1 MRQDETRRL
10 RQNIVFNI
18 IRTLFSVA
26 YPIITFTYAARIL
39 NVDDM
44 GSVTFI
50 RNFVAYFSL
59 LASLGVSYYGIRES
73 ARIAE
78 NKYKFSKFFWE
89 INFINFF
96 TTVIS
101 GILLFAVIFTVRRL
115 EEYRILLLINSVNLI
130 LCGFSNEW
138 VLGAKEEYKYMS
150 VRSILIQLFCV
161 IAIFALIHTE
171 EDYIKY
177 SAILVFSTNG
187 ANIFNWI
194 YIFRRR
200 IVSKIPIREFEI
212 KRHLKPIFIL
222 FAMLVSIDL
231 YTMLDTTMLGFIKG
245 DYSVGIY
252 NASIKIPR
260 LVNSVIGSVGA
271 VLVPR
276 LSYYYDK
283 DIKKFKEL
291 VNQAWEF
298 IVLITVPAFF
308 GIIMMSSEIV
318 MVFAGGQYT
327 DAFVT
332 TKILA
337 PIVLLIPISVLFNNQ
352 VFIPMRKEI
361 FVLKSTCVGAV
372 VNLALNAIFIPLFAE
387 NGASIATVAA
397 ELSVMLVC
405 AYHVK
410 RELNPQNV
418 RRKYLRAVATSLCIL
433 FISIGFRQ
441 WIENVYIR
449 LFSTVL
455 VSTLCYGILNF
466 KVIKKFI
473 WIKQPYK

>member
-1 MRQDETRRL
+1 MRQDETRKIK
-10 RQNIVFNI
+10 QNIVFNI

-26 YPIITFTYAARIL
+26 YPVITFTYAARIL

-44 GSVTFI
+44 GSVAFI

-89 INFINFF
+89 INLINSF
-96 TTVIS
+96 TTAIS
-101 GILLFAVIFTVRRL
+101 GVLLFAVIFTVSRL
-115 EEYRILLLINSVNLI
+115 EEYRILLLINSANLI

-150 VRSILIQLFCV
+150 IRSILIQLFCV
-161 IAIFALIHTE
+161 IAIFAFIHTK

-177 SAILVFSTNG
+177 SAILMVSTNG

-194 YIFRRR
+194 YISRRK
-200 IVSKIPIREFEI
+200 IIGKIPIRELDI
-212 KRHLKPIFIL
+212 KKHLKPIFVL

-245 DYSVGIY
+245 DYAVGIY

-283 DIKKFKEL
+283 DIRKFKEL
-291 VNQAWEF
+291 VNKAWEF
-298 IVLITVPAFF
+298 IIFITVPAFL
-308 GIIMMSSEIV
+308 GIIMMSNEIV

-337 PIVLLIPISVLFNNQ
+337 PIVLIIPISVLFNNQ

-361 FVLKSTCVGAV
+361 FVLKSTCVGAA
-372 VNLALNAIFIPLFAE
+372 VNLVLNAVFIPKFAE

-410 RELNPQNV
+410 KELDPQNV
-418 RRKYLRAVATSLCIL
+418 AGKYLRAIATSLCIL
-433 FISIGFRQ
+433 FISMGFRQ
-441 WIENVYIR
+441 WVANVYIR

-455 VSTLCYGILNF
+455 ASALCYGVFNF
-466 KVIKKFI
+466 KVIKDFI
-473 WIKQPYK
+473 WTKQPYK

>member
-1 MRQDETRRL
+1 MSQSEAKKVK
-10 RQNIVFNI
+10 QNIIFNI

-26 YPIITFTYAARIL
+26 YPIIIFTYVARIL

-44 GSVTFI
+44 GSVTFV

-73 ARIAE
+73 ARITD

-89 INFINFF
+89 INIINLV

-101 GILLFAVIFTVRRL
+101 YVLLFITIFTIARL
-115 EEYRILLLINSVNLI
+115 AEYRTLLLINSINLI

-138 VLGAKEEYKYMS
+138 VLGAREEYRYMS
-150 VRSILIQLFCV
+150 IRSILIQLFCMAAV
-161 IAIFALIHTE
+161 LIFVHE
-171 EDYIKY
+171 REDCIKY
-177 SAILVFSTNG
+177 SVILLFSTNG

-194 YIFRRR
+194 YIFRRK
-200 IVSKIPIREFEI
+200 IVSKIHVEELDI
-212 KRHLKPIFIL
+212 KRHIRPIFIL

-245 DYSVGIY
+245 DYAVGIY

-283 DIKKFKEL
+283 EIKKFEKL
-291 VNQAWEF
+291 VNKAQEF
-298 IVLITVPAFF
+298 IIFITVPAFF
-308 GIIMMSSEIV
+308 GIIMMSSEIIT
-318 MVFAGGQYT
+318 VFAGTQYT
-327 DAFVT
+327 DAFLT
-332 TKILA
+332 TRILA
-337 PIVLLIPISVLFNNQ
+337 PIVLIIPVSVLFNNQ

-361 FVLKSTCVGAV
+361 FVLLSTCAGAG
-372 VNLALNAIFIPLFAE
+372 VNLVLNAILIPIFAE

-405 AYHVK
+405 VYHVK
-410 RELNPQNV
+410 RELNTPNV
-418 RRKYLRAVATSLCIL
+418 RKKYLRAIVTSICIL
-433 FISIGFRQ
+433 VISIAFKHL
-441 WIENVYIR
+441 IVNVLIR
-449 LFSTVL
+449 LLCTVFI
-455 VSTLCYGILNF
+455 STLCYGILNF
-466 KVIKKFI
+466 RVIKAFI
-473 WIKQPYK
+473 PTKQ

>member
-1 MRQDETRRL
+1 MRHGGIKKVK
-10 RQNIVFNI
+10 QNIIFNI

-26 YPIITFTYAARIL
+26 YPIIVFTYVARIL

-44 GSVTFI
+44 GRVTFA
-50 RNFVAYFSL
+50 RNLVAYFSL

-73 ARIAE
+73 ARIIDD
-78 NKYKFSKFFWE
+78 KYEFSKFFWE
-89 INFINFF
+89 ISIINTV

-101 GILLFAVIFTVRRL
+101 YVLLFVMIFTIGRL
-115 EEYRILLLINSVNLI
+115 AEYRILLLINSVNLI

-138 VLGAKEEYKYMS
+138 VLGAREEYKYMS
-150 VRSILIQLFCV
+150 VRSILIQMFCM
-161 IAIFALIHTE
+161 IAILILIRTR

-177 SAILVFSTNG
+177 SIILVFSTNG

-194 YIFRRR
+194 YIFRRK
-200 IVSKIPIREFEI
+200 IISKIHARELDI
-212 KRHLKPIFIL
+212 KKHLKPVFIL

-245 DYSVGIY
+245 DYAVGIY

-260 LVNSVIGSVGA
+260 LANSVIASVGA

-283 DIKKFKEL
+283 DIVKFEKL
-291 VNQAWEF
+291 INKSQEF
-298 IVLITVPAFF
+298 IIFITVPAFL
-308 GIIMMSSEIV
+308 GIVMMSSEMIV
-318 MVFAGGQYT
+318 VFAGEQYM

-332 TKILA
+332 TRILA
-337 PIVLLIPISVLFNNQ
+337 PIVLIIPISVLFNNQ

-372 VNLALNAIFIPLFAE
+372 INLTLNIALIPILAE

-405 AYHVK
+405 TYHVK
-410 RELNPQNV
+410 RELNTQNV
-418 RRKYLRAVATSLCIL
+418 RQKYLRAIITSLCIL
-433 FISIGFRQ
+433 LIGIGFKY
-441 WIENVYIR
+441 WMANVFVR
-449 LFSTVL
+449 LFSTIMIGM
-455 VSTLCYGILNF
+455 LCYGILNF
-466 KVIKKFI
+466 KVIKDFI
-473 WIKQPYK
+473 CAE

>member
-1 MRQDETRRL
+1 MRHGEIKKVK
-10 RQNIVFNI
+10 QNIIFNI

-26 YPIITFTYAARIL
+26 YPIIVFTYVARIL

-44 GSVTFI
+44 GRVTFA
-50 RNFVAYFSL
+50 RNLVAYFSL

-73 ARIAE
+73 ARIIDD
-78 NKYKFSKFFWE
+78 KYEFSKFFWE
-89 INFINFF
+89 ISIINTV

-101 GILLFAVIFTVRRL
+101 YVLLFVMIFTIGRL
-115 EEYRILLLINSVNLI
+115 AEYRILLLINSVNLI

-138 VLGAKEEYKYMS
+138 VLGAREEYKYMS
-150 VRSILIQLFCV
+150 VRSILIQMFCM
-161 IAIFALIHTE
+161 IAILILIRTR

-177 SAILVFSTNG
+177 SIILVFSTNG

-194 YIFRRR
+194 YIFRRK
-200 IVSKIPIREFEI
+200 IISKIHARELDI
-212 KRHLKPIFIL
+212 KKHLKPVFIL

-245 DYSVGIY
+245 DYAVGIY

-260 LVNSVIGSVGA
+260 LANSVIASVGA

-283 DIKKFKEL
+283 DIVKFEKL
-291 VNQAWEF
+291 INKSQEF
-298 IVLITVPAFF
+298 IIFITVPAFL
-308 GIIMMSSEIV
+308 GIVMMSSEMIV
-318 MVFAGGQYT
+318 VFAGEQYM

-332 TKILA
+332 TRILA
-337 PIVLLIPISVLFNNQ
+337 PIVLIIPISVLFNNQ

-372 VNLALNAIFIPLFAE
+372 INLTLNIALIPILAE

-405 AYHVK
+405 TYHVK
-410 RELNPQNV
+410 RELYTQNV
-418 RRKYLRAVATSLCIL
+418 RQKYLRAIITSLCIL
-433 FISIGFRQ
+433 LIGIGFKY
-441 WIENVYIR
+441 WMANVFVR
-449 LFSTVL
+449 LFSTIMIGM
-455 VSTLCYGILNF
+455 LCYGILNF
-466 KVIKKFI
+466 KVIKDFI
-473 WIKQPYK
+473 CAE

>member
-1 MRQDETRRL
+1 MRHGEIKKVK
-10 RQNIVFNI
+10 QNIIFNI

-26 YPIITFTYAARIL
+26 YPIIVFTYVARIL

-44 GSVTFI
+44 GRVTFA
-50 RNFVAYFSL
+50 RNLVAYFSL

-73 ARIAE
+73 ARIIDD
-78 NKYKFSKFFWE
+78 KYEFSKFFWE
-89 INFINFF
+89 ISIINTV

-101 GILLFAVIFTVRRL
+101 YVLLFVMIFTIGRL
-115 EEYRILLLINSVNLI
+115 AEYRILLLINSVNLI

-138 VLGAKEEYKYMS
+138 VLGAREEYKYMS
-150 VRSILIQLFCV
+150 VRSILIQMFCM
-161 IAIFALIHTE
+161 IAILILIRTR

-177 SAILVFSTNG
+177 SIILVFSTNG

-194 YIFRRR
+194 YIFRRK
-200 IVSKIPIREFEI
+200 IISKIHARELDI
-212 KRHLKPIFIL
+212 KKHLKPVFIL

-245 DYSVGIY
+245 DYAVGLY

-260 LVNSVIGSVGA
+260 LANSVIASVGA

-283 DIKKFKEL
+283 DIVKFEKL
-291 VNQAWEF
+291 INKSQEF
-298 IVLITVPAFF
+298 IIFITVPAFL
-308 GIIMMSSEIV
+308 GIVMMSSEMIV
-318 MVFAGGQYT
+318 VFAGEQYM

-332 TKILA
+332 TRILA
-337 PIVLLIPISVLFNNQ
+337 PIVLIIPISVLFNNQ

-372 VNLALNAIFIPLFAE
+372 INLTLNIALIPILAE

-405 AYHVK
+405 TYHVK
-410 RELNPQNV
+410 RELNTQNV
-418 RRKYLRAVATSLCIL
+418 RQKYLRAIITSLCIL
-433 FISIGFRQ
+433 LIGIGFKY
-441 WIENVYIR
+441 WMANVFVR
-449 LFSTVL
+449 LFSTIMIGM
-455 VSTLCYGILNF
+455 LCYGILNF
-466 KVIKKFI
+466 KVIKDFI
-473 WIKQPYK
+473 CAE

>member
-1 MRQDETRRL
+1 MRQNETRKL
-10 RQNIVFNI
+10 KQNIVFNI

-26 YPIITFTYAARIL
+26 YPIITFTYVARIL
-39 NVDDM
+39 HVDDM

-50 RNFVAYFSL
+50 RNLVSYFSL
-59 LASLGVSYYGIRES
+59 FASLGVSYYGIRES
-73 ARIAE
+73 ARIVQ
-78 NKYKFSKFFWE
+78 NKHKFSKFFWE
-89 INFINFF
+89 INLINFI

-101 GILLFAVIFTVRRL
+101 GILLFTVIFTVGHL
-115 EEYRILLLINSVNLI
+115 EEYRLLLLINSVNLI

-138 VLGAKEEYKYMS
+138 VLGAREEYKNMS

-161 IAIFALIHTE
+161 IAIFIFIHTR

-200 IVSKIPIREFEI
+200 IVSKIPIKELDI

-231 YTMLDTTMLGFIKG
+231 YTMLDTTMLGFMKG
-245 DYSVGIY
+245 DYAVGIY

-271 VLVPR
+271 VLVPQ

-283 DIKKFKEL
+283 DIRKFEEL
-291 VNQAWEF
+291 VNKAWEF
-298 IVLITVPAFF
+298 IIFITVPAFF
-308 GIIMMSSEIV
+308 GIMMMSSEII
-318 MVFAGGQYT
+318 MVFAGEQYT

-332 TKILA
+332 TRILA
-337 PIVLLIPISVLFNNQ
+337 PIVLIIPISVLFNNQ
-352 VFIPMRKEI
+352 VFIPMRKEK

-372 VNLALNAIFIPLFAE
+372 VNLVLNVIFIPLFAE
-387 NGASIATVAA
+387 NGASIATIAA

-418 RRKYLRAVATSLCIL
+418 GRKYIRAIAASLCIFFFAIVFKYWISNVYMRL
-433 FISIGFRQ
+433 FI
-441 WIENVYIR
+441 
-449 LFSTVL
+449 TVL
-455 VSTLCYGILNF
+455 VSALCYGALNCWF
-466 KVIKKFI
+466 FLEVKK
-473 WIKQPYK
+473 WQN